1 LLVGETGAGKTA
13 TIQLL
18 AQKANRQLKVINMN
32 QHSDSAD
39 LLGGYNYYFSQNACL
54 LQVMYWFNFS
64 YKPVDLKLVV
74 GPVREE
80 FEELFSKTFDRSKNA
95 KFIDHIAVGILENHL
110 GAI

>member
-39 LLGGYNYYFSQNACL
+39 LLGGYYYYFSKCL
-54 LQVMYWFNFS
+54 L
-64 YKPVDLKLVV
+64 
-74 GPVREE
+74 
-80 FEELFSKTFDRSKNA
+80 
-95 KFIDHIAVGILENHL
+95 IASNVY
-110 GAI
+110 